1 MANKDLAMW
10 TSDRSQVSCTYSD
23 VTGAISKVNYNVAAG
38 YTAVPTLHQ
47 LNPPK
52 PDILVPPIVGPV
64 VNGSA
69 NVPNGYNLVFINAKT
84 GWAWPG
90 DVIDYTVAEGPSALY
105 DPATRTFRAQ

>member
-10 TSDRSQVSCTYSD
+10 TSDRSQTSVTYSD
-23 VTGAISKVNYNVAAG
+23 VTGAISKVNYNVAVG

-52 PDILVPPIVGPV
+52 PDILVPPIVGPAS
-64 VNGSA
+64 GSQ
-69 NVPNGYNLVFINAKT
+69 NVPNGYNLVFVNAKT

-90 DVIDYTVAEGPSALY
+90 DVIDWSVSEGRSDLY
-105 DPATRTFRAQ
+105 DPATRTFRAS